1 MKKIANIVSTHK
13 VDVSEYFNVVESMD
27 QIIHGL
33 PTLIVDYYYV
43 DKNYPNFDIGDS
55 RLEDNLYWTF
65 KRTHKRDKYNEDLD
79 CFVRFVYYN
88 LIKDVNYLFVDP
100 IQYPYKSLR
109 KAIKKIHS
117 IDNLISYKTG
127 NMMYIYG
134 EKLIFGIDLKL
145 LNYMGFDTSKLLT
158 KIIAKSS
165 VFLEDENIFIEYKQ
179 IIDELDKQIRFIPYL
194 HSILNEKNSPSS
206 VIHIP

>member
-1 MKKIANIVSTHK
+1 MKKVANIVSTHK
-13 VDVSEYFNVVESMD
+13 VEVSEYFNVVESMD

-65 KRTHKRDKYNEDLD
+65 KKTHKRDKYNEDLD

-88 LIKDVNYLFVDP
+88 LIKDINYLFVDP

-117 IDNLISYKTG
+117 IDNLVSYQTG
-127 NMMYIYG
+127 EMIYIYG

-145 LNYMGFDTSKLLT
+145 LKYMGFDICKLIT
-158 KIIAKSS
+158 KIIAKTS
-165 VFLEDENIFIEYKQ
+165 VFLRDEDIFIEYKQ
-179 IIDELDKQIRFIPYL
+179 ILNELDNQVRFIPYL

-206 VIHIP
+206 IIHIS

>member
-55 RLEDNLYWTF
+55 KLEDNLYWTF
-65 KRTHKRDKYNEDLD
+65 KKTHKRDKYNEDLD

-88 LIKDVNYLFVDP
+88 LIKNINYLFVDP
-100 IQYPYKSLR
+100 IQYPYRSLR

-117 IDNLISYKTG
+117 INILTSYKTG
-127 NMMYIYG
+127 DMVYIYG
-134 EKLIFGIDLKL
+134 ENLIFGIDLKL
-145 LNYMGFDTSKLLT
+145 LKYMGFDTDKLLT

-165 VFLEDENIFIEYKQ
+165 VFLQDENIFIEYKQ
-179 IIDELDKQIRFIPYL
+179 IIDELDNQIRFVPYL
-194 HSILNEKNSPSS
+194 HSILNEKNITSS
-206 VIHIP
+206 VIHLS

>member
-55 RLEDNLYWTF
+55 KLEDNLYWTF
-65 KRTHKRDKYNEDLD
+65 KKTHKRDKYNEDLD

-88 LIKDVNYLFVDP
+88 LIKNINYLFVDP
-100 IQYPYKSLR
+100 IQYPYRSLR

-117 IDNLISYKTG
+117 IDTLISYKTG
-127 NMMYIYG
+127 DMVYIYG
-134 EKLIFGIDLKL
+134 ENLIFGVDLKL
-145 LNYMGFDTSKLLT
+145 LRYMGFDTAKLLT
-158 KIIAKSS
+158 KIITKSS

-179 IIDELDKQIRFIPYL
+179 IIDELDNQIRFIPYL
-194 HSILNEKNSPSS
+194 HSILNEKNTASS
-206 VIHIP
+206 VIHLS

>member
-55 RLEDNLYWTF
+55 KLEDNLYWTF
-65 KRTHKRDKYNEDLD
+65 KKTHKRDKYNEDLD

-88 LIKDVNYLFVDP
+88 LIKNINYLFVDP
-100 IQYPYKSLR
+100 IQYPYRSLR

-117 IDNLISYKTG
+117 IDTLISYKTG
-127 NMMYIYG
+127 DMVYIYG
-134 EKLIFGIDLKL
+134 ENLIFGVDLKL
-145 LNYMGFDTSKLLT
+145 LRYMGFDTAKLLT
-158 KIIAKSS
+158 KIITKSS

-179 IIDELDKQIRFIPYL
+179 IIDELDNQIRFIPYL
-194 HSILNEKNSPSS
+194 HSILNEKNITSS
-206 VIHIP
+206 IIHLS

>member
-13 VDVSEYFNVVESMD
+13 VDVSKYFNVVESMD
-27 QIIHGL
+27 EIIHGL

-43 DKNYPNFDIGDS
+43 DENYPNFDIGDS
-55 RLEDNLYWTF
+55 RLEENLYWTF
-65 KRTHKRDKYNEDLD
+65 KKTHKRDKYTEDLE

-100 IQYPYKSLR
+100 IQYSYKSLR

-117 IDNLISYKTG
+117 IDDLISYKTDD
-127 NMMYIYG
+127 MVYVYG

-145 LNYMGFDTSKLLT
+145 LNYMGFDTCKLIT
-158 KIIAKSS
+158 KIMAKSS
-165 VFLEDENIFIEYKQ
+165 VFLQGEDIFIEYKQ

-194 HSILNEKNSPSS
+194 HSILHEKNTTSS
-206 VIHIP
+206 IIYIP